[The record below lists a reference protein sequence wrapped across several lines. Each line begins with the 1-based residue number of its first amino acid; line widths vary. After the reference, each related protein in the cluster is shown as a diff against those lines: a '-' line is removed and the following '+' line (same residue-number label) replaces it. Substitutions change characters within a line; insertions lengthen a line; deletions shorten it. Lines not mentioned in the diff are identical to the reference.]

1 MASRNTCLLPGLP
14 TPKAKHLAECGREIG
29 GNVSVVFIRSGQ
41 NSYWMF
47 DKKLQALHFLFW
59 ERECAPLSFVC
70 DDAVLQG
77 GRLWWF
83 KVKNITA
90 YTFLKNCH
98 HQKKVFAIGIQQIVE
113 RKKLSRGFFLAHK
126 NVLTVHAVIFTF
138 ASFSLSTF
146 NANFELFL
154 QKKARCLLWMRRWQ
168 GREVGQK
175 SGSMACKVA
184 AV

>member
-1 MASRNTCLLPGLP
+1 MGTSVWSLFAVDKTRTECLVKNFLCLSW
-14 TPKAKHLAECGREIG
+14 L
-29 GNVSVVFIRSGQ
+29 VVQ
-41 NSYWMF
+41 
-47 DKKLQALHFLFW
+47 QALHFLFW

-113 RKKLSRGFFLAHK
+113 RKKLSRGFFWLIRMSWQCMLSSSHLLPFHYLH
-126 NVLTVHAVIFTF
+126 LTLILN
-138 ASFSLSTF
+138 FSCKRRHDACF
-146 NANFELFL
+146 GWGDD
-154 QKKARCLLWMRRWQ
+154 KAGKLD
-168 GREVGQK
+168 K
-175 SGSMACKVA
+175 SLVVWPAK
-184 AV
+184 